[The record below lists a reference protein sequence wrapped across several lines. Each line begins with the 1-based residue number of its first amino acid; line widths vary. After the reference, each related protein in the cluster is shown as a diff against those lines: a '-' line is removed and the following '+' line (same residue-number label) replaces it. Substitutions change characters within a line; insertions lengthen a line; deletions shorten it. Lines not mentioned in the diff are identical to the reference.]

1 MARKAPPIRALKEAP
16 TMNVDQI
23 ERCKDRLS
31 ARIAELQSF
40 NVSTVPEGNSPELSA
55 LSAAILD
62 TLSRSFG
69 EGTARYERF
78 SSAAKLQFRP
88 IAFSDNYPQRHHYQD
103 GARKKIA
110 DSVALLIEA
119 KRVLDEDLLELQ
131 DVSGEKET
139 PKSQGVKSKKVFV
152 VHGHDDAA
160 LHGLARFLEHL
171 DLEAVILREQ
181 ADQGQTI
188 IEKFESLAKEVGYA
202 VILLTPDDVGSANGS
217 SQPQARARQN
227 VLFELGFFAGRL
239 GRGSVCLLR
248 KGMVEIPS
256 DLYGVVYTDLD
267 SADGW
272 KLRLGRELKAAG
284 YLVDLNN
291 CI

>member
-1 MARKAPPIRALKEAP
+1 MARKAPPSRTSKEAP
-16 TMNVDQI
+16 VMSVDQI
-23 ERCKDRLS
+23 QRCKDRLNE
-31 ARIAELQSF
+31 RIAELQSF
-40 NVSTVPEGNSPELSA
+40 NVNTVPEGNSPELSA

-62 TLSRSFG
+62 ALSRSFG
-69 EGTARYERF
+69 EGTAKYQRF
-78 SSAAKLQFRP
+78 SSAATLQFRP
-88 IAFSDNYPQRHHYQD
+88 IAFSGNYPQRHHYQE
-103 GARKKIA
+103 GAGKKIA
-110 DSVALLIEA
+110 DSVALLLEA

-131 DVSGEKET
+131 DLSDESGT
-139 PKSQGVKSKKVFV
+139 PKRPAQKSRKVFV

-160 LHGLARFLEHL
+160 LYGLARFLERL

-202 VILLTPDDVGSANGS
+202 VILLTPDDIGSASGS

-227 VLFELGFFAGRL
+227 VLFELGFFAGKL
-239 GRGSVCLLR
+239 GRGCVCLLR
-248 KGMVEIPS
+248 KGAVEIPS

-272 KLRLGRELKAAG
+272 KLRLGRELKAVG
-284 YLVDLNN
+284 YSVDLNN